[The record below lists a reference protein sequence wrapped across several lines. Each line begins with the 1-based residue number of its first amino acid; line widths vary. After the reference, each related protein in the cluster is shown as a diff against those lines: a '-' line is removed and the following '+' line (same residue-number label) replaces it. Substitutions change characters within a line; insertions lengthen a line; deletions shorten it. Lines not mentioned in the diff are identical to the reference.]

1 MKELLLSL
9 VLLLGLYPTS
19 GVVTEVNYDT
29 DLVTV
34 ELQSGHLYQF
44 YGAEDWVE
52 GDIAAMIMNDLGT
65 PEVYDDEIISVR
77 YVGYVK

>member
-19 GVVTEVNYDT
+19 GIVTEVNYDT

-34 ELQSGHLYQF
+34 EVRNGNMFQF

-77 YVGYVK
+77 YVGYAK

>member
-9 VLLLGLYPTS
+9 VLLLGLYPAS
-19 GVVTEVNYDT
+19 GIVTEANCDT

-44 YGAEDWVE
+44 YGAEDWLVD
-52 GDIAAMIMNDLGT
+52 DIAAMLMSSCGT
-65 PEVYDDEIISVR
+65 PEVTDDIILSVR
-77 YVGYVK
+77 YVGYTK